1 MHIQFMS
8 CVQGVARR
16 NGIAQNRVTR
26 GHITYLRNQATR
38 IHANLSKKKCY
49 ENSGNVLNDRMQN
62 NF

>member
-38 IHANLSKKKCY
+38 IHANLSKKK
-49 ENSGNVLNDRMQN
+49 NVMKTVGM
-62 NF
+62 F